1 MNTSFLRR
9 RSTWLA
15 VLVLVIGVAV
25 AVWGSSRAA
34 RAAAGKPAATSAAP
48 VQATTA
54 LVKQQDVLVYRAG
67 IGTVTAAASVTVKAR
82 IDGELEQVAF
92 VEGQDVK
99 AGQVLARIDPRTL
112 RAQLAQAKAQRA
124 KDEAT
129 LANAR
134 VDLKRY
140 TALVAEE
147 AATPQ
152 QLDTQKALV
161 AQLEAAVQSD
171 DAQINFAQVQLDF
184 TTITA
189 PISGRVG
196 ARLVDAGNIVH
207 AADANGLVVINQV
220 DPIAVVFTLP
230 EEAFQDINRALKASQ
245 QPLVVQAF
253 PREGRDLIGTGKLV
267 LLNNQIDTTTGTVQ
281 LKGLFA
287 NPQHTLWPG
296 QFVNVRLILGAR
308 QNALTVPAATVQRS
322 QDGTYA
328 YVVGAD
334 GKTVSN
340 QPITV
345 AQIQDGVAIVEQGL
359 AAGQRVVV
367 DGQYKL
373 KPGSTIVESARKPG
387 VAVSGAALAEAEPK
401 ARP

>member
-1 MNTSFLRR
+1 
-9 RSTWLA
+9 
-15 VLVLVIGVAV
+15 
-25 AVWGSSRAA
+25 
-34 RAAAGKPAATSAAP
+34 
-48 VQATTA
+48 
-54 LVKQQDVLVYRAG
+54 
-67 IGTVTAAASVTVKAR
+67 
-82 IDGELEQVAF
+82 
-92 VEGQDVK
+92 
-99 AGQVLARIDPRTL
+99 
-112 RAQLAQAKAQRA
+112 
-124 KDEAT
+124 
-129 LANAR
+129 
-134 VDLKRY
+134 
-140 TALVAEE
+140 
-147 AATPQ
+147 
-152 QLDTQKALV
+152 
-161 AQLEAAVQSD
+161 
-171 DAQINFAQVQLDF
+171 VQLDF

-287 NPQHTLWPG
+287 NPQHRLWPG